1 SGEDG
6 VRRRAADAHAMAA
19 DLAGDLGGENE
30 HPALAAVDGYLGAV
44 GASGWPVAAP
54 IPLEPPVATATTPAG
69 PGGRAACC
77 WRASVV
83 SSCVAGAH
91 CRAWACWR
99 ELARVGVRPAGRA
112 VRAPGHLGP

>member
-1 SGEDG
+1 
-6 VRRRAADAHAMAA
+6 MAA
-19 DLAGDLGGENE
+19 DLAGDLGGEHE
-30 HPALAAVDGYLGAV
+30 PPALAAVDGYLGAV

-91 CRAWACWR
+91 CPAWACWR
-99 ELARVGVRPAGRA
+99 ELGRGAVRPAGQGGGTTGRWGPRA
-112 VRAPGHLGP
+112 GAP